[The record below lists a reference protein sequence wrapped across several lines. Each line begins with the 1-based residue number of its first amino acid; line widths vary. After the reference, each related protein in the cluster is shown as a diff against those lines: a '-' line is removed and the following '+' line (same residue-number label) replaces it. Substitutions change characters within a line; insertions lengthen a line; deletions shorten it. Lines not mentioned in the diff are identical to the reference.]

1 MLKSGL
7 LRFSDIYFYIKNWI
21 EIYILLVSYCRQI
34 FMQIIVCEN
43 LGGDAKKQRKSTCV
57 CLALT
62 KKKSHPQSRW
72 LPRLLVSFQQ
82 AAYFNESGL
91 MEVPNSYRSK
101 LAEEWGFEPQRSV
114 TRL

>member
-1 MLKSGL
+1 MLPPDFHANYRLRKSW
-7 LRFSDIYFYIKNWI
+7 RR
-21 EIYILLVSYCRQI
+21 C
-34 FMQIIVCEN
+34 
-43 LGGDAKKQRKSTCV
+43 KKQRKSTCV